1 MRNVTRAFLL
11 TTFLLTTFGLVVS
24 GCGGSVDPDT
34 DVGSA
39 RKEIE
44 GLEATASTTV
54 DSSTAPAPGPSGKSP
69 IVFADVTAESG
80 LDFYYYGSPSGQAYM
95 TEQNGGGVAI
105 FDADGDCVPD
115 VYLVNGSNFDAPAQ
129 SPDQS
134 CQFYLGRGNGS
145 FENATVDSG
154 LQYYSH
160 GMGVTAGDFDN
171 DGFSDLF
178 VACFGRNALFQNQG
192 DGTFREVLD
201 ESIADARLWS
211 CSPAFADLNG
221 DGLLDLYIVNYVA
234 WTQDHPHC
242 RIAEAPQFR
251 RTCSPDSIAAVPD
264 ELLANQGDGTFR
276 DVGEESGVADR
287 KYGKGLALGVVDV
300 NGDGLLDVYVAND
313 ATANSLFVNEGGLKF
328 SNDAVRYGVAV
339 SADGV
344 HGASMGVGISDFDRN
359 GHLDLFVTNF
369 RNQVND
375 LYASLGDAG
384 FVFANTETGVDLASR
399 SKLAFGTIV
408 RDFNG
413 DSWPDIF
420 IANGHIWDQT
430 SLGPQYEYRMKPSM
444 LLNQSGQRFVDVASQ
459 SGDYFRV
466 KSLGR
471 AVATGDLDNDAD
483 LDLVVQHLESPAKVL
498 RNDSEAETFGVLVRF
513 VGTRSARQPLGCRV
527 EYQRDGKSFVE
538 HVASGESFQA
548 SQDPRI
554 VIPGRAKSTI
564 DRLQITWPDGRI
576 EHWSDIKIERRCE
589 LVAIEGGSVLILPLD

>member
-1 MRNVTRAFLL
+1 MGNVTRAFLL
-11 TTFLLTTFGLVVS
+11 TLSGLVVS
-24 GCGGSVDPDT
+24 GCGGDVDPSSDT
-34 DVGSA
+34 GSV
-39 RKEIE
+39 RR
-44 GLEATASTTV
+44 EAAGHETTSTKTVVSATGPATGAS
-54 DSSTAPAPGPSGKSP
+54 GEFP
-69 IVFADVTAESG
+69 IVFADATAESG
-80 LDFYYYGSPSGQAYM
+80 LDFYYYGSPSDQAYM

-105 FDADGDCVPD
+105 FDADADCIPD
-115 VYLVNGSNFDAPAQ
+115 VFLVNGSNFDAPAQ

-134 CQFYLGRGNGS
+134 CQLYLGQGNCA
-145 FENATVDSG
+145 FEKATVDAG
-154 LQYYSH
+154 LQYFSH

-171 DGFSDLF
+171 DGFTDLF

-192 DGTFREVLD
+192 DGTFLDVLD
-201 ESIADARLWS
+201 ESIADTRSWS

-221 DGLLDLYIVNYVA
+221 DGLLDLYVVNYVA
-234 WTQDHPHC
+234 WTQDHPPC
-242 RIAEAPQFR
+242 NAPQAPHLR
-251 RTCSPDSIAAVPD
+251 GTCGPDSMDAVPD
-264 ELLANQGDGTFR
+264 ELLVSQGDGTFL
-276 DVGEESGVADR
+276 DIGKAAGIADR
-287 KYGKGLALGVVDV
+287 KNGKGLALGIVDV

-313 ATANSLFVNEGGLKF
+313 NTANSLFINEGGLKF
-328 SNDAVRYGVAV
+328 SNDAVKYGVAV

-344 HGASMGVGISDFDRN
+344 HGASMGVGIADFDRN
-359 GHLDLFVTNF
+359 GHQDLFVTNF

-375 LYASLGDAG
+375 LYASLGEAG

-399 SKLAFGTIV
+399 SKLAFGTII

-430 SLGPQYEYRMKPSM
+430 SLGPQYEYKMFPNM
-444 LLNQSGQRFVDVASQ
+444 LLNQSGQRFVEVASQ
-459 SGDYFRV
+459 SGDYFRR

-498 RNDSEAETFGVLVRF
+498 RNDSEEETFGVLVRF
-513 VGTRSARQPLGCRV
+513 VGTISARQPLGCRV

-576 EHWSDIKIERRCE
+576 EHWSDINIERRCE
-589 LVAIEGGSVLILPLD
+589 LVAIERGGLSIVPLD

>member
-1 MRNVTRAFLL
+1 MGNVTRAFLL
-11 TTFLLTTFGLVVS
+11 TLSALVAS
-24 GCGGSVDPDT
+24 GCGGSVDSSSDGES
-34 DVGSA
+34 VG
-39 RKEIE
+39 KETQ
-44 GLEATASTTV
+44 GHQAAATKTV
-54 DSSTAPAPGPSGKSP
+54 VSPTGPAAGAFEKSP
-69 IVFADVTAESG
+69 IVFADLTAESG
-80 LDFYYYGSPSGQAYM
+80 LDFYYYGSPSDQAYM

-105 FDADGDCVPD
+105 FDADGDCIPD
-115 VYLVNGSNFDAPAQ
+115 VFLANGSNFDSPAQ

-134 CQFYLGRGNGS
+134 CQFYFGRGS
-145 FENATVDSG
+145 CTFENATVDSG
-154 LQYYSH
+154 LQYFSH

-171 DGFSDLF
+171 DGFTDLF

-192 DGTFREVLD
+192 DGTFRDVLD
-201 ESIADARLWS
+201 ESMTDTGAWS

-221 DGLLDLYIVNYVA
+221 DGLLDLYVVNYVA
-234 WTQDHPHC
+234 WTQDHPPC
-242 RIAEAPQFR
+242 SIAEAPHLR
-251 RTCSPDSIAAVPD
+251 RTCSPTSIDAVPD
-264 ELLANQGDGTFR
+264 ELLVSQGDGTFV
-276 DVGEESGVADR
+276 DVGQAAGIADR
-287 KYGKGLALGVVDV
+287 KNGKGLALGVVDV
-300 NGDGLLDVYVAND
+300 NSDGLLDVYVAND
-313 ATANSLFVNEGGLKF
+313 NTANSLFINEGGLKF
-328 SNDAVRYGVAV
+328 SNDAVKYGVAV

-359 GHLDLFVTNF
+359 GHQDLFVTNF

-384 FVFANTETGVDLASR
+384 FVFANTETGIDLASR
-399 SKLAFGTIV
+399 SKLAFGTII

-430 SLGPQYEYRMKPSM
+430 SLGAQYEYRMFPSM

-459 SGDYFRV
+459 SGDYFRL

-498 RNDSEAETFGVLVRF
+498 RNDSEDESFGVLVRF

-564 DRLQITWPDGRI
+564 DRLQITWPDGHV
-576 EHWSDIKIERRCE
+576 EHWSDINIDRRCE
-589 LVAIEGGSVLILPLD
+589 LVAIEGGRVSIVPLD

>member
-1 MRNVTRAFLL
+1 MGNVTRAFLL
-11 TTFLLTTFGLVVS
+11 TLSALVVS
-24 GCGGSVDPDT
+24 GCGGPVDSSSDGESVGNET
-34 DVGSA
+34 QGHQ
-39 RKEIE
+39 
-44 GLEATASTTV
+44 ATATETV
-54 DSSTAPAPGPSGKSP
+54 DSPTGPAAGVFKKSP
-69 IVFADVTAESG
+69 IVFADLTAESG
-80 LDFYYYGSPSGQAYM
+80 LDFYYYGSPSDQAYM

-105 FDADGDCVPD
+105 FDANGDRIPD
-115 VYLVNGSNFDAPAQ
+115 VFLANGSNFDSPAQ

-134 CQFYLGRGNGS
+134 SQFYLGRGNCT

-154 LQYYSH
+154 LQYFSH

-171 DGFSDLF
+171 DGFTDLF

-192 DGTFREVLD
+192 DGTFQDVLD
-201 ESIADARLWS
+201 ESIADTGLWS

-221 DGLLDLYIVNYVA
+221 DGLLDLYVVNYVA
-234 WTQDHPHC
+234 WTQDHPPC
-242 RIAEAPQFR
+242 SIAEAPHLR
-251 RTCSPDSIAAVPD
+251 RTCSPTSFDAVPD
-264 ELLANQGDGTFR
+264 ELLVNQGDGTFL
-276 DVGEESGVADR
+276 DVGQAAGIADR
-287 KYGKGLALGVVDV
+287 KNGKGLALGVVDV

-313 ATANSLFVNEGGLKF
+313 ATANSLFINEGGLKF
-328 SNDAVRYGVAV
+328 SNDAVSYGVAV

-344 HGASMGVGISDFDRN
+344 HGASMGVGIADFDRN
-359 GHLDLFVTNF
+359 GHQDLFVTNF

-375 LYASLGDAG
+375 LYASLGESG

-399 SKLAFGTIV
+399 SKLAFGTII

-430 SLGPQYEYRMKPSM
+430 SLGAQYEYRMFPSM

-459 SGDYFRV
+459 SGDYFRL

-483 LDLVVQHLESPAKVL
+483 LDLVVQHLESPTKVL
-498 RNDSEAETFGVLVRF
+498 RNDSEDESFGVLVRF

-564 DRLQITWPDGRI
+564 DRLQITWPDGHV
-576 EHWSDIKIERRCE
+576 EHWSDIDIDRRCE
-589 LVAIEGGSVLILPLD
+589 LVAIEGGRVSIVPLD